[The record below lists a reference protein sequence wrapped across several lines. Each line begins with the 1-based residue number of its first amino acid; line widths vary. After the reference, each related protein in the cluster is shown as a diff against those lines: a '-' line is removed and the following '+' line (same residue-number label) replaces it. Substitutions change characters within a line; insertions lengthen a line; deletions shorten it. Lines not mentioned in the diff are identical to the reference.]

1 MSSRSR
7 NALLLVSLLGV
18 VCPACAQSPDM
29 PAPRTESEALGRAV
43 ADAPNGVCH
52 AGSQRIE
59 HVGCVDEEL
68 AFSPDALEACRNSG
82 ARECDE
88 RCQKGD
94 TPSCTSLALVHQLA
108 LETAPNT
115 TYAAR
120 LFDKACAAGDGAAC
134 NDLGVLHGKGLGFPV
149 DYDRAEALYTV
160 ACDRGSVIGCANL
173 ATSRTW
179 GDHPPDAV
187 GRAMLAVTDACV
199 SAAQP
204 RACAALGAMQSKGS
218 GVPRDEKVAAGTL
231 ERGCTG
237 GDASACEKLGQA
249 YLEGEGVAPNDD
261 LAMKLFR
268 KACDSARSDACTDLA
283 TMYCMGRG
291 MPRDVERSAAL
302 FRQACEAGDES
313 ACRAKGCSGAVA
325 P

>member
-7 NALLLVSLLGV
+7 NASLLVALLGV
-18 VCPACAQSPDM
+18 VCPACAQSPIP
-29 PAPRTESEALGRAV
+29 PAPRTEAEALGRAV
-43 ADAPNGVCH
+43 ADAPNGVCR
-52 AGSQRIE
+52 AGSQRVE

-68 AFSPDALEACRNSG
+68 AFSPDALASCRNSG

-88 RCQKGD
+88 LCQKGD
-94 TPSCTSLALVHQLA
+94 TPACTSLALVHQLA

-134 NDLGVLHGKGLGFPV
+134 NDLGVLHGKGIGFPV
-149 DYDRAEALYTV
+149 DYDRAEALYAV
-160 ACDRGSVIGCANL
+160 ACDRGSVMGCANL

-187 GRAMLAVTDACV
+187 GRAVLAMTDACV

-218 GVPRDEKVAAGTL
+218 GMARDQKEGASTL
-231 ERGCTG
+231 ERACTL
-237 GDASACEKLGQA
+237 GDPSACEQLGRA
-249 YLEGEGVAPNDD
+249 YLQGEGVAPNDD

-268 KACDSARSDACTDLA
+268 KACDSARADACTDLA

-291 MPRDVERSAAL
+291 APRDVERSGVL
-302 FRQACEAGDES
+302 FRQACDAGDEV
-313 ACRAKGCSGAVA
+313 ACKSKGCSGGIA

>member
-7 NALLLVSLLGV
+7 NALLLVALLGV
-18 VCPACAQSPDM
+18 VCPACGQSPIL
-29 PAPRTESEALGRAV
+29 PAPRTEAEASGRAA
-43 ADAPNGVCH
+43 ADAPNGVCR
-52 AGSQRIE
+52 AGTQRVE

-68 AFSPDALEACRNSG
+68 AFSADALASCRNSG
-82 ARECDE
+82 TRECDE
-88 RCQKGD
+88 LCQKGD
-94 TPSCTSLALVHQLA
+94 TPACTSLALVHQLA

-160 ACDRGSVIGCANL
+160 ACDRGSVMGCANL

-187 GRAMLAVTDACV
+187 GRAVLAVTDACV

-204 RACAALGAMQSKGS
+204 RACAALGAMQAKGS
-218 GVPRDEKVAAGTL
+218 AMPRDQKEAAATL
-231 ERGCTG
+231 DRGCTG
-237 GDASACEKLGQA
+237 GDASACEELGRA
-249 YLEGEGVAPNDD
+249 YLQGDGVAPSDD
-261 LAMKLFR
+261 LAMRMFR
-268 KACDSARSDACTDLA
+268 KACTDLA

-291 MPRDVERSAAL
+291 MPRDVERSAVL
-302 FRQACEAGDES
+302 FRQACDAGDEA
-313 ACRAKGCSGAVA
+313 ACRAKGCSGKIA